1 MQRRSGGPKC
11 QGAGGGGGL
20 QVVAGP
26 RGGGYAAALD
36 RVTLNSGRALPSA
49 AAPSLPEVPLF
60 RPRSAALAAFALALA
75 VLTPRAVLAAAEV
88 HRFNF
93 VASATPTGIDAGD
106 LNNVIDFYNR
116 TVITPPPR
124 GYDPVDA
131 ISFAWLFT
139 GELRYFLTRNLALSG
154 GVSQLRAKTS
164 KEYLPALA
172 QSIDVSAEL
181 ITAPVHIGASY
192 YLQPY
197 NQGDFQARMF
207 FGGGLVSYTH
217 SRTTFQQV
225 LAGVDSTTN
234 AQLGGSFKF
243 TNTQDSPGYYGEGG
257 VHMFFA
263 SRYSVL
269 LSVLYRSGHMARMVD
284 ERTGEVVTDPETH
297 KPFSLDVGGFG
308 FRMAAV
314 LGL

>member
-1 MQRRSGGPKC
+1 VRAETVRRGPKSTE
-11 QGAGGGGGL
+11 
-20 QVVAGP
+20 
-26 RGGGYAAALD
+26 
-36 RVTLNSGRALPSA
+36 VT
-49 AAPSLPEVPLF
+49 LF
-60 RPRSAALAAFALALA
+60 RPRSAALAG
-75 VLTPRAVLAAAEV
+75 LTLLGTLLLLPSGVFAAAEV
-88 HRFNF
+88 HRFS
-93 VASATPTGIDAGD
+93 VALSATPTGIDAGD
-106 LNNVIDFYNR
+106 LNHVIDFYNR

-124 GYDPVDA
+124 GYDPLDA
-131 ISFAWLFT
+131 ISFGWLFT
-139 GELRYFLTRNLALSG
+139 GEFRYFLTRNLAMNA
-154 GVSQLRAKTS
+154 GVSQLRSKSS
-164 KEYLPALA
+164 KEYLPALS
-172 QSIDVSAEL
+172 QSINVRADL
-181 ITAPVHIGASY
+181 ITAPVHIGAAY

-217 SRTTFQQV
+217 SRTTFEQV

-284 ERTGEVVTDPETH
+284 ERTGEVVIDPETH

>member
-1 MQRRSGGPKC
+1 M
-11 QGAGGGGGL
+11 
-20 QVVAGP
+20 
-26 RGGGYAAALD
+26 
-36 RVTLNSGRALPSA
+36 
-49 AAPSLPEVPLF
+49 F
-60 RPRSAALAAFALALA
+60 RPRSAAWAAFALALA
-75 VLTPRAVLAAAEV
+75 VLTPGAVFAAAEV

-93 VASATPTGIDAGD
+93 VASATPTGIDATD

-124 GYDPVDA
+124 GYDPVAA
-131 ISFAWLFT
+131 IHFGWLFT
-139 GELRYFLTRNLALSG
+139 GELRYFLTRNLALCG

-164 KEYLPALA
+164 KEYLPALS
-172 QSIDVSAEL
+172 QSIDVRAEL
-181 ITAPVHIGASY
+181 ITAPVHIGADY

-207 FGGGLVSYTH
+207 FGGGLLSYTH
-217 SRTTFQQV
+217 SRTTFEQT
-225 LAGVDSTTN
+225 LAGADSTTN

-243 TNTQDSPGYYGEGG
+243 TNSQDSPGYYGEGG

-284 ERTGEVVTDPETH
+284 ERTGEVVIDPETG
-297 KPFSLDVGGFG
+297 KPFSLDVSGFG

>member
-1 MQRRSGGPKC
+1 M
-11 QGAGGGGGL
+11 
-20 QVVAGP
+20 
-26 RGGGYAAALD
+26 
-36 RVTLNSGRALPSA
+36 
-49 AAPSLPEVPLF
+49 F
-60 RPRSAALAAFALALA
+60 RPRSAALASLALGVTLLLPSIA
-75 VLTPRAVLAAAEV
+75 LAAAEV

-93 VASATPTGIDAGD
+93 VMSATPTGIDATD
-106 LNNVIDFYNR
+106 LNNVIDYYNR

-124 GYDPVDA
+124 GYDPVSG
-131 ISFAWLFT
+131 ISFGWLFT
-139 GELRYFLTRNLALSG
+139 GEFRYFLTRNLAMSA
-154 GVSQLRAKTS
+154 GVSQLRSKTS
-164 KEYLPALA
+164 KEYLPALS
-172 QSIDVSAEL
+172 QSIDVRADL
-181 ITAPVHIGASY
+181 ITAPVHIGAAY

-217 SRTTFQQV
+217 SRTTFQQT

-234 AQLGGSFKF
+234 AQLGGSFKLS
-243 TNTQDSPGYYGEGG
+243 NTQDSPGYYGEGG

-284 ERTGEVVTDPETH
+284 ERTGDVVIDPETG
-297 KPFSLDVGGFG
+297 KPFSLDVSGFG

-314 LGL
+314 IGL

>member
-1 MQRRSGGPKC
+1 LCLTLLAP
-11 QGAGGGGGL
+11 GA
-20 QVVAGP
+20 V
-26 RGGGYAAALD
+26 R
-36 RVTLNSGRALPSA
+36 
-49 AAPSLPEVPLF
+49 
-60 RPRSAALAAFALALA
+60 
-75 VLTPRAVLAAAEV
+75 AAAEV

-93 VASATPTGIDAGD
+93 ALGATPTGIDATD
-106 LNNVIDFYNR
+106 LNEVIDFYNR
-116 TVITPPPR
+116 TVITAPPR
-124 GYDPVDA
+124 GYDPVA
-131 ISFAWLFT
+131 KVTFGWLFT
-139 GELRYFLTRNLALSG
+139 GEMRYFLTRNLAMTA
-154 GVSQLRAKTS
+154 GVSQLRSETK

-172 QSIDVSAEL
+172 QSIDVSASL
-181 ITAPVHIGASY
+181 ITAPVHIGAAY

-217 SRTTFQQV
+217 SRTTFQQT

-234 AQLGGSFKF
+234 AQLGGSFKLS
-243 TNTQDSPGYYGEGG
+243 NTQDSPGYYGEGG

-269 LSVLYRSGHMARMVD
+269 LSVLYRSGHMASMVD
-284 ERTGEVVTDPETH
+284 EQTGQVVLDPETH
-297 KPFSLDVGGFG
+297 KPYSLDVSGWG

>member
-1 MQRRSGGPKC
+1 
-11 QGAGGGGGL
+11 
-20 QVVAGP
+20 
-26 RGGGYAAALD
+26 
-36 RVTLNSGRALPSA
+36 
-49 AAPSLPEVPLF
+49 LF
-60 RPRSAALAAFALALA
+60 RPRSAVLAAVATAILLAPSA
-75 VLTPRAVLAAAEV
+75 AQSAAEV
-88 HRFNF
+88 HRFN
-93 VASATPTGIDAGD
+93 VVLSGIPTSVKADDFND
-106 LNNVIDFYNR
+106 LIDFFNNIALAPGGLEPLAKINF
-116 TVITPPPR
+116 T
-124 GYDPVDA
+124 
-131 ISFAWLFT
+131 WLFD
-139 GELRYFLTRNLALSG
+139 GEVRYFATQNLALSA
-154 GVSQLRAKTS
+154 GVGQLRGKS
-164 KEYLPALA
+164 VKEYLPALS
-172 QSIDVSAEL
+172 QSLNVRAEL
-181 ITAPVHIGASY
+181 ISVPVHIGAAY

-207 FGGGLVSYTH
+207 FGGGLLSYTH
-217 SRTTFQQV
+217 SRTTFEQV

-284 ERTGEVVTDPETH
+284 ERTGEVVIDPETH